1 MTTEKEISIWVKS
14 LLLILEKKNKAGQ
27 SLAAERLR
35 EILKRKKKEYLL
47 PKIVKKLEKAYL
59 KKNKIDLFL
68 AKDHSQRTQEEL
80 EKKLL
85 GFFGAGKKISVK
97 IDQDIIGGFRAKTD
111 NFLVRASVKDFLDE
125 LRNNYLASK
134 PI

>member
-14 LLLILEKKNKAGQ
+14 LLLILEKNNKTGQ
-27 SLAAERLR
+27 ALAAGRFR

-68 AKDHSQRTQEEL
+68 ARDHSQRTQKEL

-85 GFFGAGKKISVK
+85 GVFGAGKKISAK
-97 IDQDIIGGFRAKTD
+97 IDRDLIGGFRAKTN
-111 NFLVRASVKDFLDE
+111 NFLVKASIKDFLDD
-125 LRNNYLASK
+125 LKNKMITN
-134 PI
+134 